1 MSSRTTNYN
10 LIKPDITEKALI
22 GDINNN
28 MDTIDTAL
36 AAKANSTE
44 LSSVE
49 DGLAILAN
57 GNTHAAIASGQAV
70 FVRNHSSLA
79 NGLYWAKAAIAQN
92 AALSTSNLTADSA
105 GGLNALKA
113 DVDTL
118 SSNIN
123 NIGSFNTII
132 NENVSI
138 GSSYVSTGKTFT
150 LTKASIVSVSQSYSD
165 ALPLAIGVK
174 GSTSNVSPSFIYAEN
189 AGKDDNVAGLWAHGV
204 LGAGTY
210 YVWAKVNGSGGSNAI
225 RVDVYQ
231 IKA

>member
-28 MDTIDTAL
+28 MDTIDAAL

-92 AALSTSNLTADSA
+92 AALSTSNLEADDA

-113 DVDTL
+113 DIDTL
-118 SSNIN
+118 NSNMSIN
-123 NIGSFNTII
+123 GAYSRLAWLTDSERGSD
-132 NENVSI
+132 
-138 GSSYVSTGKTFT
+138 GG
-150 LTKASIVSVSQSYSD
+150 VSVCYNGTVISVDVLTANISHSTDQVIGTIPEGYR
-165 ALPLAIGVK
+165 PL
-174 GSTSNVSPSFIYAEN
+174 YN
-189 AGKDDNVAGLWAHGV
+189 ANFVG
-204 LGAGTY
+204 Y
-210 YVWAKVNGSGGSNAI
+210 CNGSPCIVRIKLDGGIVIWHMANSATG
-225 RVDVYQ
+225 RLYFHARYFY
-231 IKA
+231 K

>member
-28 MDTIDTAL
+28 MDTIDAAL

-70 FVRNHSSLA
+70 FVRGHSSLA

-118 SSNIN
+118 SDDLYTLNSNMVNMENLFRCVQYNANADRTVESNRTAAMEHLLTNYFSKHYHFAMVRYSSGYYHGYIF
-123 NIGSFNTII
+123 IGEYNEILIVEIAQDISEKVIFWRKSGNTWKK
-132 NENVSI
+132 N
-138 GSSYVSTGKTFT
+138 G
-150 LTKASIVSVSQSYSD
+150 
-165 ALPLAIGVK
+165 AI
-174 GSTSNVSPSFIYAEN
+174 T
-189 AGKDDNVAGLWAHGV
+189 
-204 LGAGTY
+204 
-210 YVWAKVNGSGGSNAI
+210 
-225 RVDVYQ
+225 
-231 IKA
+231 